1 MAEDSTIVSYVAI
14 GVSILT
20 TVIAAINHKRIR
32 SSCFGHKMEVSVDIE
47 DTTPTIVKMANIKP
61 PAKTDEDGV

>member
-1 MAEDSTIVSYVAI
+1 MAEDASVVSYVAI
-14 GVSILT
+14 AISVLT

-47 DTTPTIVKMANIKP
+47 DTTPTIVKMANIKS
-61 PAKTDEDGV
+61 PAKTDEEGV